1 MRVAAAALLL
11 LYICTPRP
19 VGAQGL
25 PFHTQSALTTAFEER
40 GFRVFSMVQRRG
52 DMTASVS
59 PMVLLPWAPHHRVT
73 TMAVLPIVH
82 KRLAGSDPAAGVP
95 YSTTGI
101 GDLALSAKWAFF
113 GRDRFAGTTRLA
125 LIVSGSLPT
134 GSTDSTLRG
143 GEVAPRPLQLGKG
156 SASVGATLAATLVR
170 DRWGFNADVG
180 HLRYGSDDGFRFG
193 GVTRYDVALGFRIPR
208 HIETIR
214 TRTLQLYLEWNG
226 SFTERS
232 RQGGADLVDTGG
244 HLAYLSPGAQ
254 WVVLPQLLFE
264 GSVQVPVIHDPHG
277 TQIDPGIRPAF
288 GLRFLFF

>member
-1 MRVAAAALLL
+1 
-11 LYICTPRP
+11 
-19 VGAQGL
+19 
-25 PFHTQSALTTAFEER
+25 
-40 GFRVFSMVQRRG
+40 
-52 DMTASVS
+52 
-59 PMVLLPWAPHHRVT
+59 
-73 TMAVLPIVH
+73 MAVLPIVH
-82 KRLAGSDPAAGVP
+82 KRLAGSDPAAGVA

-101 GDLALSAKWAFF
+101 GDLALSVKWAFF

-125 LIVSGSLPT
+125 LIVSGSLLT

-156 SASVGATLAATLVR
+156 SASVGATLAVTLVR

-180 HLRYGSDDGFRFG
+180 HLRYGSDGGFRFG

-214 TRTLQLYLEWNG
+214 TRTLQLYVEWNG
-226 SFTERS
+226 SLTERS

-244 HLAYLSPGAQ
+244 HLAYLSPGVQ

-277 TQIDPGIRPAF
+277 TQIDPGIRPTF